1 MRANIGA
8 LAALDTGIGIPG
20 GDFQRDVALFPAGG
34 CCGISS
40 IHWQQADWQIIT
52 VIADHRS
59 KHIAHKF
66 RGFRRYRSPA
76 GEVAGHLSRH
86 LDFIK
91 VLQCLIHCF
100 KVALD
105 NCFATLAVG
114 FLDALLDLFNC
125 FLTGQHATD
134 GKEAGLHDGIDAPAH
149 ASLLCHLIGIN
160 HVETDFL
167 VNDGGLDFHG

>member
-1 MRANIGA
+1 MRAN

-66 RGFRRYRSPA
+66 RGFRRYGARRVKLLVTFP
-76 GEVAGHLSRH
+76 G

-125 FLTGQHATD
+125 FLTGQRVLMAKKQVCMMVLMRPPMPIAVPPLRHQSRRN
-134 GKEAGLHDGIDAPAH
+134 GF
-149 ASLLCHLIGIN
+149 SCQ
-160 HVETDFL
+160 
-167 VNDGGLDFHG
+167 